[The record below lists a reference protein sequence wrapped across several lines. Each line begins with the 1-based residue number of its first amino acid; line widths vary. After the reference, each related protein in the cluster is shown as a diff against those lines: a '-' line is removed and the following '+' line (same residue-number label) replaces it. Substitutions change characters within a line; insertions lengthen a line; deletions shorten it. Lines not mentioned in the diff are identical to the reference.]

1 MGKGCCAGE
10 AVCDVSRREDEMDT
24 GLKDDEFRRLVNL
37 GRRSS
42 RIIMIVT
49 VYEHPDDISDSYV
62 ARAHILSHG
71 VKAPYASPAI
81 YIARDTLDAVRAAI
95 PADMLRIC
103 RQPTD
108 DPTIV
113 ESYM

>member
-1 MGKGCCAGE
+1 MKE
-10 AVCDVSRREDEMDT
+10 RTDEMEA
-24 GLKDDEFRRLVNL
+24 GVKDDEFRGLVNF

-42 RIIMIVT
+42 RIVMIVT
-49 VYEHPDDISDSYV
+49 VYEHPKDIPDSYV
-62 ARAHILSHG
+62 ARAHILAHG

>member
-1 MGKGCCAGE
+1 
-10 AVCDVSRREDEMDT
+10 MDT

-42 RIIMIVT
+42 RIVMIVT
-49 VYEHPDDISDSYV
+49 VYERPKDRQGSYV
-62 ARAHILSHG
+62 ARAHILAHG
-71 VKAPYASPAI
+71 VKASYASPAI

>member
-1 MGKGCCAGE
+1 
-10 AVCDVSRREDEMDT
+10 MDT

-42 RIIMIVT
+42 RIVMIVT
-49 VYEHPDDISDSYV
+49 VYERPKDRQGSYV
-62 ARAHILSHG
+62 ARAHILVHG
-71 VKAPYASPAI
+71 VQEPYASPAI

>member
-1 MGKGCCAGE
+1 ME
-10 AVCDVSRREDEMDT
+10 A
-24 GLKDDEFRRLVNL
+24 GLKDEEFRRLVNL

-42 RIIMIVT
+42 RVTMIVT
-49 VYEHPDDISDSYV
+49 VYERPKDRQGSYV
-62 ARAHILSHG
+62 ARAHILAHG

-95 PADMLRIC
+95 PADMVKMC

-108 DPTIV
+108 DPVIV

>member
-1 MGKGCCAGE
+1 MKEGLT
-10 AVCDVSRREDEMDT
+10 DE
-24 GLKDDEFRRLVNL
+24 EFRRLVNL

-42 RIIMIVT
+42 RIVMIVT
-49 VYEHPDDISDSYV
+49 VYEHPKDRQGSYV
-62 ARAHILSHG
+62 ARAHILAHG
-71 VKAPYASPAI
+71 VKSPYASSAI

-103 RQPTD
+103 CQPTD
-108 DPTIV
+108 DPVIV

>member
-1 MGKGCCAGE
+1 MKEGLT
-10 AVCDVSRREDEMDT
+10 DE
-24 GLKDDEFRRLVNL
+24 EFHRLVNL

-42 RIIMIVT
+42 RIVMIVT
-49 VYEHPDDISDSYV
+49 VYEHPEDISDSYV
-62 ARAHILSHG
+62 ARAHILAHG
-71 VKAPYASPAI
+71 VKEPYASPAI

-95 PADMLRIC
+95 PADMVKMC

-108 DPTIV
+108 DPVIV

>member
-1 MGKGCCAGE
+1 MKEGLT
-10 AVCDVSRREDEMDT
+10 DE
-24 GLKDDEFRRLVNL
+24 EFRRLVNL

-42 RIIMIVT
+42 RVTMIVT
-49 VYEHPDDISDSYV
+49 VYEHPKDIPDSYV
-62 ARAHILSHG
+62 ARAHVLVHG

-113 ESYM
+113 EAYI

>member
-1 MGKGCCAGE
+1 MKEGLT
-10 AVCDVSRREDEMDT
+10 DE
-24 GLKDDEFRRLVNL
+24 EFRRLVNL
-37 GRRSS
+37 GRRSR
-42 RIIMIVT
+42 RIVMIVT
-49 VYEHPDDISDSYV
+49 VYEHPKDIPDSYV
-62 ARAHILSHG
+62 ARAHVFVHG
-71 VKAPYASPAI
+71 VKAPYASSAI

-95 PADMLRIC
+95 PTDMLRIC

>member
-1 MGKGCCAGE
+1 MKEGLT
-10 AVCDVSRREDEMDT
+10 DE
-24 GLKDDEFRRLVNL
+24 EFHRLVNL
-37 GRRSS
+37 WRRSS
-42 RIIMIVT
+42 RIVMIVT

-62 ARAHILSHG
+62 ARAHILAHG

-81 YIARDTLDAVRAAI
+81 YIARDTLDEVRAAI
-95 PADMLRIC
+95 PADMVKMC

-108 DPTIV
+108 DPVIV

>member
-1 MGKGCCAGE
+1 ME
-10 AVCDVSRREDEMDT
+10 A
-24 GLKDDEFRRLVNL
+24 GLKDEEFRRLVNL

-42 RIIMIVT
+42 RVTMIVT
-49 VYEHPDDISDSYV
+49 VYERPKDRPRSYV
-62 ARAHILSHG
+62 ARAHILAHG
-71 VKAPYASPAI
+71 VKAPYASLAI

-95 PADMLRIC
+95 PEDMVKMC

-108 DPTIV
+108 DSTIV

>member
-1 MGKGCCAGE
+1 MKEGLT
-10 AVCDVSRREDEMDT
+10 DE
-24 GLKDDEFRRLVNL
+24 EFRRLVNL
-37 GRRSS
+37 WRRSS
-42 RIIMIVT
+42 RIVMIVA

>member
-1 MGKGCCAGE
+1 
-10 AVCDVSRREDEMDT
+10 MDT

-42 RIIMIVT
+42 RVTMIVT
-49 VYEHPDDISDSYV
+49 VYEHPKDIPDSYV
-62 ARAHILSHG
+62 ARAHILAHG
-71 VKAPYASPAI
+71 VKAPYASLAI
-81 YIARDTLDAVRAAI
+81 YIARDTLDEVRAAI
-95 PADMLRIC
+95 PADMVKMC

-108 DPTIV
+108 DPVIV

>member
-1 MGKGCCAGE
+1 MKEGLT
-10 AVCDVSRREDEMDT
+10 DE
-24 GLKDDEFRRLVNL
+24 EFRRLVNL
-37 GRRSS
+37 WRRSS
-42 RIIMIVT
+42 KIVMIVT
-49 VYEHPDDISDSYV
+49 VYEHPKDIPDSYV

-71 VKAPYASPAI
+71 AKAPYASPAI

>member
-1 MGKGCCAGE
+1 MKE
-10 AVCDVSRREDEMDT
+10 
-24 GLKDDEFRRLVNL
+24 GLTDDEFRRLVNL
-37 GRRSS
+37 ERRSS
-42 RIIMIVT
+42 RIVMIVT
-49 VYEHPDDISDSYV
+49 VYEHPKDIPDSYV
-62 ARAHILSHG
+62 ARAHILAHG

-95 PADMLRIC
+95 PADMVKMC

-108 DPTIV
+108 DPVIV

>member
-1 MGKGCCAGE
+1 MKEGLT
-10 AVCDVSRREDEMDT
+10 DE
-24 GLKDDEFRRLVNL
+24 EFRRLVNL
-37 GRRSS
+37 RRRSS
-42 RIIMIVT
+42 RIVMIVT
-49 VYEHPDDISDSYV
+49 VYEHPKDIPDSYV
-62 ARAHILSHG
+62 ARAHILAHG
-71 VKAPYASPAI
+71 VQAPYASPAI

-95 PADMLRIC
+95 PTDMLRIC

>member
-1 MGKGCCAGE
+1 MGA
-10 AVCDVSRREDEMDT
+10 
-24 GLKDDEFRRLVNL
+24 GLKDEEFRRLVNL

-42 RIIMIVT
+42 KVTLIVT
-49 VYEHPDDISDSYV
+49 VYEHPKDIPDSYV
-62 ARAHILSHG
+62 ARAHILTHG

-95 PADMLRIC
+95 PADMVKMC

-108 DPTIV
+108 DPVIV

>member
-1 MGKGCCAGE
+1 MKE
-10 AVCDVSRREDEMDT
+10 RTDEMEA
-24 GLKDDEFRRLVNL
+24 GLKDDEFRGLVNF

-42 RIIMIVT
+42 RIV
-49 VYEHPDDISDSYV
+49 HPKDIPDSYV
-62 ARAHILSHG
+62 ARAHILVHG
-71 VKAPYASPAI
+71 VKAQYASPAI

-95 PADMLRIC
+95 PTDMLRIC

-113 ESYM
+113 EAYI

>member
-1 MGKGCCAGE
+1 MKE
-10 AVCDVSRREDEMDT
+10 
-24 GLKDDEFRRLVNL
+24 GLTDDEFRRLVNL
-37 GRRSS
+37 ERLSS
-42 RIIMIVT
+42 RIVMIVT
-49 VYEHPDDISDSYV
+49 VYEHPKDIPDSYV
-62 ARAHILSHG
+62 ARAHILAHG

-95 PADMLRIC
+95 PADMVKMC

-108 DPTIV
+108 DPVIV

>member
-1 MGKGCCAGE
+1 MKE
-10 AVCDVSRREDEMDT
+10 RTDEMEA
-24 GLKDDEFRRLVNL
+24 GLKDDEFRGLVNF

-42 RIIMIVT
+42 RIVMIVT
-49 VYEHPDDISDSYV
+49 VYEHPKDIPDSYV
-62 ARAHILSHG
+62 ARAHILAHG
-71 VKAPYASPAI
+71 VKA
-81 YIARDTLDAVRAAI
+81 RAAI

>member
-1 MGKGCCAGE
+1 M
-10 AVCDVSRREDEMDT
+10 RERTDEMEA
-24 GLKDDEFRRLVNL
+24 GLKDDEFRGLVNL

-42 RIIMIVT
+42 RIVMIVT
-49 VYEHPDDISDSYV
+49 VYEHPKDIPDSYV

-71 VKAPYASPAI
+71 AKAPYASPAI

-95 PADMLRIC
+95 PEDMSRIC
-103 RQPTD
+103 RQPMD

>member
-1 MGKGCCAGE
+1 ME
-10 AVCDVSRREDEMDT
+10 A
-24 GLKDDEFRRLVNL
+24 GLKDEEFRRLVNL

-42 RIIMIVT
+42 RVTLIVT
-49 VYEHPDDISDSYV
+49 VNEHPKDIPDSYV
-62 ARAHILSHG
+62 ARAHILTHG

-81 YIARDTLDAVRAAI
+81 YIARDSLEAVRAAI
-95 PADMLRIC
+95 PEDMVRMC

-108 DPTIV
+108 APVIV

>member
-1 MGKGCCAGE
+1 ME
-10 AVCDVSRREDEMDT
+10 A

-42 RIIMIVT
+42 RIVMIVT

-62 ARAHILSHG
+62 ARVHILAHG

-81 YIARDTLDAVRAAI
+81 YIARDTLDEVRAAI
-95 PADMLRIC
+95 PADMVKMC

-108 DPTIV
+108 DPVIV

>member
-1 MGKGCCAGE
+1 MKEGLT
-10 AVCDVSRREDEMDT
+10 DE
-24 GLKDDEFRRLVNL
+24 EFHRLVNL
-37 GRRSS
+37 GRRNS
-42 RIIMIVT
+42 RIVMIVT

-62 ARAHILSHG
+62 ARAHILVHG
-71 VKAPYASPAI
+71 VKEPYASPAI